1 MSARREG
8 LGLGR
13 ETLDARREVAS
24 HVSRLAPVASHVSRL
39 ASNPLKRRIS

>member
-13 ETLDARREVAS
+13 ETSDARRAVAS
-24 HVSRLAPVASHVSRL
+24 HVSRLAPFAFHVSRL
-39 ASNPLKRRIS
+39 MKGGGR